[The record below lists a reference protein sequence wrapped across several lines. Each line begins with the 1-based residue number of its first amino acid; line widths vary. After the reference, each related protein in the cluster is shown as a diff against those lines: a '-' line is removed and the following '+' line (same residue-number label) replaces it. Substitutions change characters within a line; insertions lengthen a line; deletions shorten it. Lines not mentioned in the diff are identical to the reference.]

1 MIKRERESLKAK
13 AIIHCCCRHYS
24 AVERSRLAC
33 SQVRSVERGAVR
45 MVMHQT
51 TGWWVETS
59 LYP

>member
-33 SQVRSVERGAVR
+33 SQVRRVERGAVR

-51 TGWWVETS
+51 TGW
-59 LYP
+59 